1 MELPPIS
8 ILKENLWTK
17 RVMLSEDMPD
27 DHNLGLFFG
36 IIEHNKF
43 NPTILWSGSTWHSEI
58 QTWNLLLKILATKD
72 PIDLEE
78 VEWNFLP
85 LIWDDVEIFA
95 LTKAFRIRGIG
106 SAYLVVFHQSAEKL
120 TQFILTKEE
129 EIAITFK
136 EILTSSVFS
145 SIQRLT
151 NEQLK
156 QIRIKCQAYYEV
168 LSQL

>member
-1 MELPPIS
+1 
-8 ILKENLWTK
+8 
-17 RVMLSEDMPD
+17 MLSEDIPD

-36 IIEHNKF
+36 IIEYNKL

-72 PIDLEE
+72 PMDLEE

-85 LIWDDVEIFA
+85 LIWDEVEIFA
-95 LTKAFRIRGIG
+95 LTKAFQIRGIG

-120 TQFILTKEE
+120 TQFILMKEE
-129 EIAITFK
+129 EIAGTFK
-136 EILTSSVFS
+136 NILDSSTFL
-145 SIQRLT
+145 SIHRLT

-156 QIRIKCQAYYEV
+156 QIRMKCQAYYEV

>member
-1 MELPPIS
+1 MVNRPI
-8 ILKENLWTK
+8 LAYQKNNGL
-17 RVMLSEDMPD
+17 RVMLSEDLPA

-36 IIEHNKF
+36 IIEYNKL

-58 QTWNLLLKILATKD
+58 QTWNLLLKIFATKD
-72 PIDLEE
+72 PEDLEK

-85 LIWDDVEIFA
+85 LIWDEVEIFA
-95 LTKAFRIRGIG
+95 LTKAFQIHGIG

-129 EIAITFK
+129 EIADTFQD
-136 EILTSSVFS
+136 ILTSSTFFS
-145 SIQRLT
+145 INRLT

>member
-1 MELPPIS
+1 
-8 ILKENLWTK
+8 
-17 RVMLSEDMPD
+17 MPEIEP

-36 IIEHNKF
+36 IIEYDSL

-58 QTWNLLLKILATKD
+58 QTWDLLLEILAMKD
-72 PIDLEE
+72 PQDLEE

-85 LIWDDVEIFA
+85 LIWDEEEIFA
-95 LTKAFRIRGIG
+95 LTKAFQIKGIG

-129 EIAITFK
+129 EMARTFK
-136 EILTSSVFS
+136 KILDSSTFF

-156 QIRIKCQAYYEV
+156 QIRIKCQAFYEI
-168 LSQL
+168 LSLI

>member
-1 MELPPIS
+1 
-8 ILKENLWTK
+8 
-17 RVMLSEDMPD
+17 MLSEELPD

-36 IIEHNKF
+36 IIEYNKL

-72 PIDLEE
+72 PEDLEE

-85 LIWDDVEIFA
+85 LIWDEVEIFA
-95 LTKAFRIRGIG
+95 LTKAFQIWGIG

-129 EIAITFK
+129 EIADTFRD
-136 EILTSSVFS
+136 ILTSSTFFPMHS
-145 SIQRLT
+145 LT

>member
-1 MELPPIS
+1 
-8 ILKENLWTK
+8 
-17 RVMLSEDMPD
+17 MLSKDIPD

-36 IIEHNKF
+36 IIEYNKL

-72 PIDLEE
+72 PMALEE
-78 VEWNFLP
+78 VDWNFLP
-85 LIWDDVEIFA
+85 LIWDEVEIFA
-95 LTKAFRIRGIG
+95 LTKAFQIHGIG

-120 TQFILTKEE
+120 TQFILMKEE
-129 EIAITFK
+129 EIAETFK
-136 EILTSSVFS
+136 DILESSAFFA
-145 SIQRLT
+145 IHRLN

-156 QIRIKCQAYYEV
+156 QIRIKCQGYYEI

>member
-1 MELPPIS
+1 
-8 ILKENLWTK
+8 
-17 RVMLSEDMPD
+17 MPSKD
-27 DHNLGLFFG
+27 IPHDHNLGLFFG
-36 IIEHNKF
+36 IIEYNKL

-72 PIDLEE
+72 PMDLEE

-85 LIWDDVEIFA
+85 LIWDEVEIFA
-95 LTKAFRIRGIG
+95 LTKAFQIRGIG

-120 TQFILTKEE
+120 TQFILMKEE
-129 EIAITFK
+129 EIAETFK
-136 EILTSSVFS
+136 DILESSTFFS
-145 SIQRLT
+145 IHRLN

-156 QIRIKCQAYYEV
+156 QIRIKCQVFYEI